1 MTKFFIF
8 SLCFCLCI
16 VAVASNSVYAEYNTA
31 EEAVTEEITV
41 EESISNASAEKSDVG
56 EPEEVIELT
65 KEEILTRI
73 KTMSAYHPDI
83 VALVPGLKAITSAEG
98 VVSYEYNGEPLDS
111 QDRDTLFGVLRIVNS
126 HVSWK
131 NVERTQRQLRN
142 LRQIENQNR
151 TDRMLRQ
158 QRRQSNR

>member
-1 MTKFFIF
+1 MVKFFIF
-8 SLCFCLCI
+8 LIVFCLCTLSG
-16 VAVASNSVYAEYNTA
+16 VGDNFGF
-31 EEAVTEEITV
+31 
-41 EESISNASAEKSDVG
+41 SAEKSEVE
-56 EPEEVIELT
+56 EPNEEVAEIT

-73 KTMSAYHPDI
+73 KTMSGYHPDI
-83 VALVPGLKAITSAEG
+83 VALVPGLKAITGAEG
-98 VVSYEYNGEPLDS
+98 AITYEYNGEPLDS

-158 QRRQSNR
+158 QRQQSNR

>member
-1 MTKFFIF
+1 MIRFFVFITA
-8 SLCFCLCI
+8 FCLCTLSG
-16 VAVASNSVYAEYNTA
+16 VGDNFGFSTENSSSA
-31 EEAVTEEITV
+31 AVTEDISR
-41 EESISNASAEKSDVG
+41 EETISGAEG
-56 EPEEVIELT
+56 EEPTEEAIELT

-73 KTMSAYHPDI
+73 KTMSEYHPDI
-83 VALVPGLKAITSAEG
+83 VALVPGLKAITGAEG
-98 VVSYEYNGEPLDS
+98 SVTYEYNGKPLDT

-158 QRRQSNR
+158 QRQQNKR